1 MALTQKEVFVLF
13 LMVLVVA
20 VLGILVASLI
30 VAVDREGLTPMPTTV
45 GVSTPKPGSVS
56 GTPNPTSVSPSSIQ
70 AVEEIYQN
78 IQTDFVN
85 TVAASLA
92 SIRIQDLGYPTQDQ
106 FQTDLLDLIQT
117 QKIPVPPL
125 VSKEYIQQYYNA
137 LTQAAVQY
145 KGSTPMQ
152 NYAANLS
159 KQLPYQAQY
168 NIDSTISGYDS
179 KISSFINA
187 NKSTYTTTFL

>member
-30 VAVDREGLTPMPTTV
+30 VAVDREGLTPSIIT
-45 GVSTPKPGSVS
+45 S
-56 GTPNPTSVSPSSIQ
+56 NPTSVSPSSIQ